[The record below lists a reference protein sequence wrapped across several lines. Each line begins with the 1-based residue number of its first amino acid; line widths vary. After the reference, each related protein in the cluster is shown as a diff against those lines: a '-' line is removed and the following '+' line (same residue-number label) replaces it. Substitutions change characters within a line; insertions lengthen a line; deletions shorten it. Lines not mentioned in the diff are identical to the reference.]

1 MLKNKRKE
9 PSNDLNIGMAFMRIE
24 PLPQVSAATKEEA
37 VAKAVAK
44 YNLPESQLILSQDG
58 DVLDTWF
65 SSGKALDE
73 TKCPKL
79 ILLLWE

>member
-1 MLKNKRKE
+1 
-9 PSNDLNIGMAFMRIE
+9 MAFMRIE

-65 SSGKALDE
+65 SSGKALGE
-73 TKCPKL
+73 TTFPKL
-79 ILLLWE
+79 ILLLWEYDVPNLGLPQ